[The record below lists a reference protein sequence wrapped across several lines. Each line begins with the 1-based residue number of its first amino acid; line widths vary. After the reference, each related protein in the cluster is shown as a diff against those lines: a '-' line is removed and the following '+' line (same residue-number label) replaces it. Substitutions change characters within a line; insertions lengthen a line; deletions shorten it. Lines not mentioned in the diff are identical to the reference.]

1 MNVLL
6 VHCMIMVIIGLAFAV
21 MAFLLFRVALL
32 TSPTEKPGRNLL
44 RALPGILFA
53 AFSMYI
59 IYGAANDMP
68 ASSPPVNPAEAL
80 LQQPNVGGDLPLVV
94 GRVVLTG
101 LPKFAF
107 VPSNGGGVVEL
118 NALVTTAQSSDDPGE
133 EEAKV
138 EEKPTPAKK
147 LVPVEEKQPWRP
159 KVVSADRAASHGGT
173 P

>member
-6 VHCMIMVIIGLAFAV
+6 VHCMIMVLIGLAFAV

-59 IYGAANDMP
+59 IHGAANDLP
-68 ASSPPVNPAEAL
+68 TSSPPSNPAEAL
-80 LQQPNVGGDLPLVV
+80 LQQPNSGGLPLVV

-107 VPSNGGGVVEL
+107 MPSNGSGMVEL
-118 NALVTTAQSSDDPGE
+118 NALATTQSSDDPGE

-138 EEKPTPAKK
+138 EEQPTPAKK

-159 KVVSADRAASHGGT
+159 KVVSADQAASHGGT